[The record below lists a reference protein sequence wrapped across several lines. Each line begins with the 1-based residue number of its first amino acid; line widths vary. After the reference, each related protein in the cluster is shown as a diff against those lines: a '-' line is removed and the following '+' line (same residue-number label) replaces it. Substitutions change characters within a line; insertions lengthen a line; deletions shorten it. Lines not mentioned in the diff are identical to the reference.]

1 MYGYEARKYNPIKAR
16 CDNEKMY
23 TDSFLMFITTYKGC
37 NAEELRN
44 NDDKPRRF
52 NTGPVRNTFHRYRFI
67 YIYTSLC
74 VSYLNDCCWKKKKE
88 KKKRRDKFCK
98 IE

>member
-52 NTGPVRNTFHRYRFI
+52 NTGWEFYARNTFHRF
-67 YIYTSLC
+67 IYTSLC
-74 VSYLNDCCWKKKKE
+74 VSCIFKRLLLKRRKKKKSRE
-88 KKKRRDKFCK
+88 R
-98 IE
+98 